1 MLEQPNILFVMQPL
15 AAIKITGAV
24 IHRCFLK
31 KAKSKKVGK
40 KCTKVKCAGC
50 RLLVLE

>member
-1 MLEQPNILFVMQPL
+1 MLKQPNILFVMQPL

-40 KCTKVKCAGC
+40 NAPKLNVQVVGYSY
-50 RLLVLE
+50 